1 MLIRSAVRAV
11 LGLLTLMAVVLV
23 TGLVSVEALHST
35 IIFGLVYGLAAAMI
49 PLFALTAEREY
60 LARAYAKR

>member
-1 MLIRSAVRAV
+1 MKIRSAVRLV
-11 LGLLTLMAVVLV
+11 LGLLTLMAVVLA

-35 IIFGLVYGLAAAMI
+35 IIFALVYGLAAAMI
-49 PLFALTAEREY
+49 PLIAMTAERE

>member
-35 IIFGLVYGLAAAMI
+35 IIFGLVYGLAATMI
-49 PLFALTAEREY
+49 PLFALIAEREY
-60 LARAYAKR
+60 VAGAYAKR